1 MRVIGIRRLNFGDL
15 CIVGKFLIIRKKLN
29 HLEMVITKCVSNT
42 NDRIHV
48 SKEHYQKLGR
58 EKHVESFENEWK
70 IHVQSRIREYERLSV
85 DITHE
90 HLDRDISALEI

>member
-1 MRVIGIRRLNFGDL
+1 MRSRQVSDD
-15 CIVGKFLIIRKKLN
+15 KKKIESLRDSN
-29 HLEMVITKCVSNT
+29 NKHVSNI
-42 NDRIHV
+42 NDKIHDL
-48 SKEHYQKLGR
+48 KEHYQKLGR

-90 HLDRDISALEI
+90 HLDSDISALEIEYVCNEIA